1 MADKIVAILPTR
13 NSAWI
18 LGLSVRVLL
27 MWCDEVNVCLHTAD
41 HDTAT
46 ILGEMAEQ
54 TDRVKWFLESD
65 PVWREMDMRQRLLG
79 LARKRGATHIVT
91 IDDDEVVSG
100 NLLPTIRQTVLDMPK
115 GRILQLPWL
124 QLRGGIDRVITTGM
138 WAQQSAS
145 CAFVDSPELHWAV
158 QAGGYDHH
166 HRHPMGMAYR
176 PYEAYPANIPGFWRS
191 SGCLHLQMC
200 SRERLLWKHIW
211 YACVEKTR
219 WPEKST
225 AAIDAMYT
233 RTVNECYAAQTTAC
247 PEEWWD
253 PYKHLMRHLDLD
265 AEPWQKAEVYRMLGE
280 NPRLL
285 DGLTTYGLL

>member
-1 MADKIVAILPTR
+1 LTID
-13 NSAWI
+13 
-18 LGLSVRVLL
+18 
-27 MWCDEVNVCLHTAD
+27 CDEL
-41 HDTAT
+41 
-46 ILGEMAEQ
+46 
-54 TDRVKWFLESD
+54 
-65 PVWREMDMRQRLLG
+65 
-79 LARKRGATHIVT
+79 
-91 IDDDEVVSG
+91 VSG
-100 NLLPTIRQTVLDMPK
+100 NLLPTIRQTVLDIPK

-124 QLRGGIDRVITTGM
+124 QLRGGIDQVITTGM

-265 AEPWQKAEVYRMLGE
+265 AEPWQKAEVYRMLAE
-280 NPRLL
+280 NPRLA